1 MSNNI
6 RIKTTPN
13 GTDKFLKVKLEQDFD
28 FIEILSLKIS
38 QEDAYRRFCSDY
50 GVVVGRVIVNGGF
63 GVPNAKVSVFIPID
77 EVDKENPLIRGLYPY
92 ELVTDK
98 DDEGIRYN
106 LLPKESETNNPCFTP
121 IGTFPNKREVLDN
134 DVMMDVYCKYYKF
147 TTTTNFAGDFMIFG
161 VPVGTHTV
169 HVDVDMSDIG
179 PFSQRP
185 YDLISQ
191 GAPEKLFDT
200 STKFSANKNLDKLP
214 QVKTANVGVNV
225 QPFWGDLESCQIG
238 ITRIDVDLNYN
249 LIPTAIFTGS
259 IFGDQDKDSISKTCA
274 PRKGMG
280 EFCQQVAGNGTI
292 EILRK
297 TFEGETEN
305 FYVEGGQVI
314 DENGVWAFQIPM
326 NLDYVI
332 TSEDGLLIPSNDPNK
347 GVPTRTRARFR
358 IGMNETG
365 DNGRLRTRAKYLVPN
380 NPQTDA
386 QIDYSFNENTQD
398 TSFRDMFWN
407 KIYTVSNFISRYQKV
422 RINTPGLVSTVAET
436 TSPIGGILPSRGRTR
451 NFIGIK
457 NVDECAGL
465 NTPFPYNRVNTRTNP
480 LFFIICLI
488 LKYIIFIIALLNSV
502 LIPLINKVIQAINF
516 VIGVIN
522 DIINAINTIPGIN
535 IGNINEI
542 GYIPCITV
550 ECPNGSGV
558 TFAPGCSSQ
567 NIFGSQT
574 FDATVPTPNFYCD
587 GNCSLF
593 DSVGLDDCI
602 AFNLA
607 SELNMYEFD
616 FYNDWINGTLYSF
629 LLKYK
634 AKKNGK
640 EKYCDY
646 DCQDFDSSSDSDC
659 NNQLLVDVMLPES
672 GNENS
677 QDVVVNTGIVR
688 EGVIKKVDENLYYAA
703 TQHNAQAKLFA
714 TEIIC
719 LGSVFDC
726 DWQGLPKI
734 AQYFRPSSYQMPPVV
749 PEFNDDGTII
759 EETGIVSLNDQADGL
774 FFKINCGGLHV
785 NEQQALNIRHAC
797 EIFVDLDVTS
807 DTGIAPDGVIGSND
821 ITDIGTDVRDIFVKL
836 NSGTTGPNINFNNVS
851 SYDASPINTAF
862 NLPNAGYYDFTSPE
876 PINGQEYIDFRGYYV
891 NNTDTYTQ
899 PKFHSFFT
907 YFGLVPNES
916 AVDVLKRKYLGICT
930 PVVKPRFVID
940 TNVTPDVLNLNE
952 GILEFVIIGSVGP
965 YTYTVTN
972 GQGFEVTGTVE
983 VPELPDLPTETI
995 TGLAVGTYTIT
1006 VLDAMGNPVVTTASI
1021 TGQQPLFCDIYV
1033 SQTDTSASGDNG
1045 QITIGDVNGGV
1056 GPYTFEIT
1064 DSLGNPAGS
1073 PSSGT
1078 ITTLPQTINGLGP
1091 EPTGYIVTV
1100 SDNTGNS
1107 CVTENLVMSG
1117 VYPLSLTVN
1126 QVQPTCYDSNNG
1138 ELTSI
1143 VTGGVAPYS
1152 IHVTGPSTDEYGSNL
1167 IGLGVGTY
1175 NIAVVDF
1182 MGNTTS
1188 TTSILTSLHPYLE
1201 IQKASPAE
1209 LAMQCSPTHYY
1220 VKFYVVSGIAPGSN
1234 AYVTYQ
1240 LDDGIIYNTTL
1251 PFVDNATPL
1260 VIQVS
1265 DALLN
1270 SNIKISV
1277 SDTADHECYS
1287 NQITI
1292 NENEMTLPNIALNA
1306 DIDSSLVGF
1315 GPNYNHDIDISGGF
1329 APYTI
1334 VPYGDDNFNDTNPT
1348 ITAVIIDSVGCSIIA
1363 TG

>member
-13 GTDKFLKVKLEQDFD
+13 GTDKYLKVKLEQDFD

-50 GVVVGRVIVNGGF
+50 GAVVGRVVVNGGF
-63 GVPNAKVSVFIPID
+63 GIPNAKVSVFIPID
-77 EVDKENPLIRGLYPY
+77 EVDKDNPLISGLYPY

-121 IGTFPNKREVLDN
+121 IGTFPNKREILDN

-161 VPVGTHTV
+161 VPVGTHTI

-191 GAPEKLFDT
+191 GAPKKLFDS

-225 QPFWGDLESCQIG
+225 QPFWGDLESCQVG
-238 ITRIDVDLNYN
+238 ISRIDVDLNYN
-249 LIPTAIFTGS
+249 LVPTAIFTGS
-259 IFGDQDKDSISKTCA
+259 IFGDQDKDSINKNCA
-274 PRKGMG
+274 PRQGMG
-280 EFCQQVAGNGTI
+280 EFCQQVTGNGTI

-326 NLDYVI
+326 NLDYVK
-332 TSEDGLLIPSNDPNK
+332 TSEDGQLIPSNDPNI

-358 IGMNETG
+358 IGMDETG

-380 NPQTDA
+380 NPQTDS
-386 QIDYSFNENTQD
+386 QIDYSFDENTKD

-422 RINTPGLVSTVAET
+422 KINTPGLVSTVAET
-436 TSPIGGILPSRGRTR
+436 TSPIGGFLPSRGRTR

-457 NVDECAGL
+457 NVDDCAGV

-480 LFFIICLI
+480 LFFVICLL
-488 LKYIIFIIALLNSV
+488 LKYIIFIIALLNSI
-502 LIPLINKVIQAINF
+502 LIPLINRVIQAINF
-516 VIGVIN
+516 VISI
-522 DIINAINTIPGIN
+522 INTIIDAVNTLPFVN
-535 IGNINEI
+535 IGHVPEI
-542 GYIPCITV
+542 GYIPCIKI

-558 TFAPGCSSQ
+558 YFAPGCSTQ
-567 NIFGSQT
+567 NVLDGGLS
-574 FDATVPTPNFYCD
+574 FDATSPAPNFYCD
-587 GNCSLF
+587 GSCALF

-602 AFNLA
+602 AFQLA

-646 DCQDFDSSSDSDC
+646 DCEDFDSSSDVDC
-659 NNQLLVDVMLPES
+659 NNQLLVDVMLPEF
-672 GNENS
+672 GNANS
-677 QDVVVNTGIVR
+677 QDVVVNTGVVR
-688 EGVIKKVDENLYYAA
+688 EGVVKKVDENLYYAA

-714 TEIIC
+714 TEVIC

-734 AQYFRPSSYQMPPVV
+734 AQYFRPSSYQIPPVV

-774 FFKINCGGLHV
+774 FFKINCSGLHV
-785 NEQQALNIRHAC
+785 NAQQALNIRHAC

-851 SYDASPINTAF
+851 SYDATPINTAF
-862 NLPNAGYYDFTSPE
+862 NLPNIGEYDFTSPVQ
-876 PINGQEYIDFRGYYV
+876 NGQEYIDFRGYYTY
-891 NNTDTYTQ
+891 NTDTYTQ

-907 YFGLVPNES
+907 YFGLIPNQS
-916 AVDVLKRKYLGICT
+916 AMDILKRNYLGVCT
-930 PVVKPRFVID
+930 PVVKARFVIS
-940 TNVTPDVLNLNE
+940 TTVTPDVLNLNE
-952 GILEFVIIGSVGP
+952 GIIEFTILGSVGP

-972 GQGFEVTGTVE
+972 GSGYESTGTIGVT
-983 VPELPDLPTETI
+983 PPTVTI

-1006 VLDAMGNPVVTTASI
+1006 VLDALGNPVTTTVSI
-1021 TGQQPLFCDIYV
+1021 TGQQPLFCDVYV

-1045 QITIGDVNGGV
+1045 QITIASVGGGV
-1056 GPYTFEIT
+1056 GPYNFEIT
-1064 DSLGNPAGS
+1064 DSLGNPVGS

-1078 ITTLPQTINGLGP
+1078 ITSLPLVINNLGP
-1091 EPTGYIVTV
+1091 EPTGYIVTIT
-1100 SDNTGNS
+1100 DTTGNG
-1107 CVTENLVMSG
+1107 CVTENLTMSG
-1117 VYPLSLTVN
+1117 VYPLSLVVN
-1126 QVQPTCYDSNNG
+1126 QVQPTCYESTNG
-1138 ELTSI
+1138 EIESV
-1143 VTGGVAPYS
+1143 VTGGVAPYT
-1152 IHVTGPSTDEYGSNL
+1152 IHVTGPSTDEYSSSV
-1167 IGLGVGTY
+1167 IGLGIGTY
-1175 NIAVVDF
+1175 NITVVDF
-1182 MGNTTS
+1182 LGNTTS
-1188 TTSILTSLHPYLE
+1188 TTSSLTSVHPYLHIE
-1201 IQKASPAE
+1201 PANATE
-1209 LAMQCSPTHYY
+1209 LAMQCSSTHYY
-1220 VKFYVVSGIAPGSN
+1220 IKFYVTSGIAPGSN

-1240 LDDGIIYNTTL
+1240 LDNGVTYNTTL

-1260 VIQVS
+1260 VLQVA

-1270 SNIKISV
+1270 SNVKISV
-1277 SDTADHECYS
+1277 SDSANHECYS
-1287 NQITI
+1287 NQIQI
-1292 NENEMTLPNIALNA
+1292 YENQISLPNQALTATITTTPSGNMFNPYHHV
-1306 DIDSSLVGF
+1306 I
-1315 GPNYNHDIDISGGF
+1315 NINGGF
-1329 APYTI
+1329 APYVI
-1334 VPYGDDNFNDTNPT
+1334 SPINDDDYIDNSPTSTRT
-1348 ITAVIIDSVGCSIIA
+1348 ITDSVGCSITV